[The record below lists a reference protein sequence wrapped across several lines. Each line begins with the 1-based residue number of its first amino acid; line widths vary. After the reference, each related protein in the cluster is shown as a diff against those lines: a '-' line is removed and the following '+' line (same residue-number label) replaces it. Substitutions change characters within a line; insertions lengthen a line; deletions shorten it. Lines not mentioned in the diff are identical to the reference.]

1 MIWKLALRNVMRN
14 RRRSG
19 ITVLSIAVGL
29 AALTFLWG
37 FIDGQNRQMVN
48 NTTRYF
54 ATDAQVHLKGYH
66 DDPSLDRAIEAGD
79 RVLAAVR
86 ADPAVAAATPRLE
99 TTVLASR
106 ADRSRGIMAF
116 GVDPAG

>member
-86 ADPAVAAATPRLE
+86 ATPSPRDGRLE

-106 ADRSRGIMAF
+106 ADRSRGIRPRRRS
-116 GVDPAG
+116 GG